1 MRRLD
6 GVSRLR
12 ACLHGVIAACSCA
25 TAFGQQPVPIDI
37 LALPVTPQG
46 TTIVAAPGGSG
57 PLLAA
62 PVVAEPPRP
71 VLQLPPPPSTTPS
84 PQVASN
90 TAVALPAASLPPTTA
105 ATPEASM
112 SPETM
117 AALSQTV
124 RAILVESLPER
135 IEKNDDWGEQRE
147 RLSQFK
153 PKFDGLRLRVETTT
167 KPVNHGL
174 WKQLVVVPVDP
185 QKNLRFQIVEARGA
199 GRNGVVFQVV
209 VFAPLKVTARIERW
223 RTGIKLVNFS
233 TDADASVEMRL
244 AGEVQY
250 EYTVENGTRYLKF
263 RPRVRAVDMQLVEF
277 DLRRISL
284 AAGPLVQE
292 FGDLVTNP
300 LADQLDKH
308 EPKIVEKLNK
318 SIVKREDRLK
328 IPVSLPFDWS
338 DWSWS
343 KT

>member
-1 MRRLD
+1 
-6 GVSRLR
+6 
-12 ACLHGVIAACSCA
+12 
-25 TAFGQQPVPIDI
+25 
-37 LALPVTPQG
+37 
-46 TTIVAAPGGSG
+46 
-57 PLLAA
+57 
-62 PVVAEPPRP
+62 
-71 VLQLPPPPSTTPS
+71 
-84 PQVASN
+84 
-90 TAVALPAASLPPTTA
+90 
-105 ATPEASM
+105 M

-199 GRNGVVFQVV
+199 GPNGVVFQVV
-209 VFAPLKVTARIERW
+209 VFAPLKVTARVERW
-223 RTGIKLVNFS
+223 RSGIKLVNFS

-244 AGEVQY
+244 AGEVHY

-263 RPRVRAVDMQLVEF
+263 LPRVTAVDMKLVEF

-292 FGDLVTNP
+292 LGDILTNP

-318 SIVKREDRLK
+318 SIVKRQDRLK

>member
-1 MRRLD
+1 
-6 GVSRLR
+6 
-12 ACLHGVIAACSCA
+12 
-25 TAFGQQPVPIDI
+25 
-37 LALPVTPQG
+37 
-46 TTIVAAPGGSG
+46 
-57 PLLAA
+57 
-62 PVVAEPPRP
+62 
-71 VLQLPPPPSTTPS
+71 
-84 PQVASN
+84 
-90 TAVALPAASLPPTTA
+90 
-105 ATPEASM
+105 M

-117 AALSQTV
+117 AALSRTV

-147 RLSQFK
+147 RLSQVK

-174 WKQLVVVPVDP
+174 WKQLVIVPVDP
-185 QKNLRFQIVEARGA
+185 QNNLRFQIVEARGV
-199 GRNGVVFQVV
+199 GRSGVTFQVV

-263 RPRVRAVDMQLVEF
+263 LPRVTAVDMKLVEF

-292 FGDLVTNP
+292 LGDALTNP

-318 SIVKREDRLK
+318 SIAKRQDKLK

-338 DWSWS
+338 GWSWS
-343 KT
+343 KS

>member
-1 MRRLD
+1 MRRLES
-6 GVSRLR
+6 VSRRYVYLISVLT
-12 ACLHGVIAACSCA
+12 AFACSR
-25 TAFGQQPVPIDI
+25 AFGQQSVPIDI
-37 LALPVTPQG
+37 LALPLAPQG
-46 TTIVAAPGGSG
+46 TTIVAAPGSSAHVVAG
-57 PLLAA
+57 PVLAA
-62 PVVAEPPRP
+62 PARP
-71 VLQLPPPPSTTPS
+71 ILQLPPPPTTTS
-84 PQVASN
+84 QVASN

-185 QKNLRFQIVEARGA
+185 QRNLRFQIVEARGA

-209 VFAPLKVTARIERW
+209 VFAPLKVTARVERW

-263 RPRVRAVDMQLVEF
+263 LPRVRAVDMKLVEF

-284 AAGPLVQE
+284 AAGPLVQDL
-292 FGDLVTNP
+292 GDMVTNP

-318 SIVKREDRLK
+318 SIVKRQDRLK

-343 KT
+343 KS

>member
-1 MRRLD
+1 M
-6 GVSRLR
+6 
-12 ACLHGVIAACSCA
+12 
-25 TAFGQQPVPIDI
+25 
-37 LALPVTPQG
+37 ALPVAPQG
-46 TTIVAAPGGSG
+46 TTIVAAPGSSSHVVTG
-57 PLLAA
+57 PILAA
-62 PVVAEPPRP
+62 PARP
-71 VLQLPPPPSTTPS
+71 VLQLPPPPSIAPPAATPTEI
-84 PQVASN
+84 ATN
-90 TAVALPAASLPPTTA
+90 TAVALPSASLPPTTA

-185 QKNLRFQIVEARGA
+185 QKNLRFRIVEARGT
-199 GRNGVVFQVV
+199 GPNGVVFQVV
-209 VFAPLKVTARIERW
+209 VFAPLKVTARVERW

-233 TDADASVEMRL
+233 TDADASIEMRL
-244 AGEVQY
+244 AGEVRY

-263 RPRVRAVDMQLVEF
+263 LPRVTAVDMKLVEF

-292 FGDLVTNP
+292 FGDMLTNP

-318 SIVKREDRLK
+318 SIVKRQDRLK